1 MHSIVAGIRPV
12 YLRHGRAATRTISAL
27 LALTVSSCTIS
38 ATDDTADTTAPV
50 AVSSIVS
57 DETTVTEPTTEPS
70 TEPSTG
76 PTTTAGTTTTASS
89 TTPVATAAPTTT
101 GAPSDPRPLALDLLL
116 TVTVENER
124 PDGYVRDLFDHW
136 ITQPSGCSTREAVL
150 IRDAIG
156 QPQVDPFGCTVVEG
170 DWISAYDGAA
180 WIYPS
185 DIDIDHVVALKEAWD
200 SGAWN
205 WSEARRRAFAN
216 DLTDPRTLR
225 AVTDNVNQ
233 SKSDQDP
240 SNWMPPLRSYW
251 CTYLG
256 DWVAIKVRWRL
267 SMDQS
272 EFGRIRNL
280 LRDEC
285 PGWRIDPVAPA
296 PG

>member
-1 MHSIVAGIRPV
+1 MV
-12 YLRHGRAATRTISAL
+12 
-27 LALTVSSCTIS
+27 LTSCTMS
-38 ATDDTADTTAPV
+38 ATSDSGSSGTPPSTSDRDASDDTTTSAASPTSTVDPSTSSPDSTSPETTSATSTPATTAP
-50 AVSSIVS
+50 A
-57 DETTVTEPTTEPS
+57 
-70 TEPSTG
+70 
-76 PTTTAGTTTTASS
+76 TTAPPA
-89 TTPVATAAPTTT
+89 
-101 GAPSDPRPLALDLLL
+101 DPRPLALDLLL

-136 ITQPSGCSTREAVL
+136 ITQPSGCSTRETVL

-156 QPQVDPFGCTVVEG
+156 EPQVDPFGCTVVEG
-170 DWISAYDGAA
+170 DWISPYDGAS

-216 DLTDPRTLR
+216 DLADPRSLR

-285 PGWRIDPVAPA
+285 PGWRIDPVTPA
-296 PG
+296 TV